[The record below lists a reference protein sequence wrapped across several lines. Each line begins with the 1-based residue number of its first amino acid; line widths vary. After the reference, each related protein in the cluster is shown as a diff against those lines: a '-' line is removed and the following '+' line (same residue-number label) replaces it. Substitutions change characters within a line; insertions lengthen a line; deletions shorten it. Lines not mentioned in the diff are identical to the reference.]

1 MVVVILA
8 SDMVRQRSRKES
20 EDSLISKVYL
30 SVCFLSTDEG
40 VIPETSRFLLY

>member
-1 MVVVILA
+1 MSCSQGSCGYRWACSVMVVVILV

-30 SVCFLSTDEG
+30 REG
-40 VIPETSRFLLY
+40 W